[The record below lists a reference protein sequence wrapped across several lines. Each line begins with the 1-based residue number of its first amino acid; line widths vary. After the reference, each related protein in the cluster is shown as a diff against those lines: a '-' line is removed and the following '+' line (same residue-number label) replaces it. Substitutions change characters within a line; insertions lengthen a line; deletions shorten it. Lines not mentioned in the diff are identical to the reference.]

1 VAGPVVA
8 VKGHQGG
15 GERRGQRGGRVPGGQ
30 IQPSSGT
37 QGVDGGQDRGR
48 QGHRVHQNSA
58 NPKEGVEQQVLS
70 ESRSSV
76 HGGGRGGKAHL
87 YLVSNYESTIISIF
101 LLTVFT

>member
-1 VAGPVVA
+1 MEVSAG
-8 VKGHQGG
+8 GREGG
-15 GERRGQRGGRVPGGQ
+15 GFQGARFSRARERRELMVARTEGGRD
-30 IQPSSGT
+30 T
-37 QGVDGGQDRGR
+37 EYTW
-48 QGHRVHQNSA
+48 HRALEEVGPHQNSA